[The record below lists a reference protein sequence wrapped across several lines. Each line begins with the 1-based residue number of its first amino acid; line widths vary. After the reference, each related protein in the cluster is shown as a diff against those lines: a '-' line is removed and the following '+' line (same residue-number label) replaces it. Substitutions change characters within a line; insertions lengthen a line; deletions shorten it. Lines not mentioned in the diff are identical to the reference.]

1 MATMTTMKSL
11 PMFTETPNASV
22 TSVDLTS
29 YDVIAVS
36 SSAGKDS
43 QAMLDYL
50 VELADKVGVRDR
62 IVVIHADLG
71 RVEWAGTKELAEEQA
86 AAYGVRFECVSR
98 IGTISDGRSKDG
110 NPLYAKGE
118 ARGDLLDQ
126 VEHRAAQLKA
136 QGKDSPAWMSS
147 ASRYCTADHKRGPIG
162 TVFTKLASE
171 WKKASGESRPC
182 RILDCQGLRA
192 EESPARAKKENF
204 KVRTSTKTQHVDTW
218 LPIQD
223 WKVEQVWDRIKASG
237 VRYHYAYDLG
247 MPRLS
252 CVFCI
257 FAPKAALMVAGK
269 HNPELLAEYVR
280 VETETGYSFKADL
293 SLADVQAEL
302 AAGAEVDA
310 KVADWDDAA

>member
-1 MATMTTMKSL
+1 MTSL
-11 PMFTETPNASV
+11 PVVSNSPPSPVVAT
-22 TSVDLTS
+22 VDLTT

-43 QAMLDYL
+43 QAMLDE
-50 VELADKVGVRDR
+50 VVSLASAQGVRDR

-71 RVEWAGTKELAEEQA
+71 RVEWQGTRELAEEQA
-86 AAYGVRFECVSR
+86 AAYGLPFIAVSR
-98 IGTISDGRSKDG
+98 TGTVSDGRSRDG
-110 NPLYAKGE
+110 NPLYAEGE

-126 VEHRAAQLKA
+126 VEHRAAQLRA
-136 QGKDSPAWMSS
+136 QGKASPAWMSS

-162 TVFTKLASE
+162 TAFTRLAQE
-171 WKKASGESRPC
+171 WQAATGNRRAC

-192 EESPARAKKENF
+192 EESPARAKKPNF
-204 KVRTSTKTQHVDTW
+204 RVRTSTKSQVVHTW

-223 WKVEQVWDRIKASG
+223 WKVGQVWERIRQSG

-257 FAPKAALMVAGK
+257 FAPKAALLIAGK
-269 HNPELLAEYVR
+269 HNRALLAEYVR
-280 VETETGYSFKADL
+280 VERETGYSFKADA
-293 SLADVQAEL
+293 SLADIEAEL
-302 AAGAEVDA
+302 EAGADAPAEVG
-310 KVADWDDAA
+310 DWHDAA